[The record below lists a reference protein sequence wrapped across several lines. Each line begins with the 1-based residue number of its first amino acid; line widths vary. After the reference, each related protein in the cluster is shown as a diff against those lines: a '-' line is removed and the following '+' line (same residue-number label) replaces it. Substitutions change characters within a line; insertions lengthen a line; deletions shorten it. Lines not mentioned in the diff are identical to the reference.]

1 MISLGFVIVGEEE
14 GAMVGDADPTSQST
28 AAPGSSGG
36 MHLDGAAEKEGIPL
50 GRIDGA
56 KLGPS
61 DAVTVGTNEG
71 DCDGA
76 AVGFMD
82 FTIVGVAEAVAD
94 GLADAA
100 ADGAAESTCSLL
112 SSSCSISLKRTRSL
126 GGGQGYSKTSRIT
139 YL

>member
-14 GAMVGDADPTSQST
+14 GAIVGDSDPTTQST
-28 AAPGSSGG
+28 AAPGSRGG
-36 MHLDGAAEKEGIPL
+36 MHLDGAADAEGIPL
-50 GRIDGA
+50 GRIDGD

-82 FTIVGVAEAVAD
+82 AT
-94 GLADAA
+94 
-100 ADGAAESTCSLL
+100 
-112 SSSCSISLKRTRSL
+112 K
-126 GGGQGYSKTSRIT
+126 
-139 YL
+139 